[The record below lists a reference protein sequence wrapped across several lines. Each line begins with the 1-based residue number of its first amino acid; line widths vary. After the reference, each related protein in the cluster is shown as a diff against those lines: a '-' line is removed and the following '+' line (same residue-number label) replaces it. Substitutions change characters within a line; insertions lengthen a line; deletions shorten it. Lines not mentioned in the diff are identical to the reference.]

1 LFKWKLNI
9 FSNFFEAGLPGPFG
23 YLPTVTGPAAAA
35 DNRSYYDYSAPMGL
49 TAASL
54 SGLGAQA
61 TGAHRH
67 NDTSNGA
74 AVYAIANQFNR
85 EQMIQRS
92 SMQPYV
98 RNALTSPLFKFHLII

>member
-1 LFKWKLNI
+1 M
-9 FSNFFEAGLPGPFG
+9 PGPFG
-23 YLPTVTGPAAAA
+23 FLPTVTGPAAAT

-49 TAASL
+49 TAANL
-54 SGLGAQA
+54 SGLSAQA
-61 TGAHRH
+61 TGTHRH
-67 NDTSNGA
+67 NDNTNGA

-98 RNALTSPLFKFHLII
+98 RIFLTNILCSKS